1 MVYRVRVSALLVT
14 FGGALGTLLRYCTNV
29 WLAQL
34 VGPALP
40 YGTFTVNVVGSF
52 LIGVLSVLGV
62 GHSLLGVELR
72 LILGTGVLGGFTTY
86 SSFNLETLRMA
97 EQGEAGRAAGY
108 VVLTLL
114 SCWCAGAL
122 GLWLPQ
128 KLLR

>member
-62 GHSLLGVELR
+62 GLR